1 MKNLLYKELKLCMN
15 PQAYIFLFFG
25 CFTLMPSYP
34 LYIIPIFFMSSISSI
49 IAFAKEANDIF
60 YTATLPIKRS
70 DVVKSKVLFF
80 ATIETIFIAL
90 TSVFMIIS
98 ILLSKYVPG
107 YADGGSASGE
117 VVSTSKNST
126 GMTAN
131 ITIFGIYFIVFGI
144 YNLIFCPWWYKKP
157 EKFTAPFFVAMIVS
171 TMISAILG
179 TTVLYIPFLDTYF
192 NAVTYNNWY
201 FQLIFLVVSFGLF
214 VLLSFI
220 ATKISQKKFQK
231 IDI

>member
-1 MKNLLYKELKLCMN
+1 
-15 PQAYIFLFFG
+15 
-25 CFTLMPSYP
+25 
-34 LYIIPIFFMSSISSI
+34 
-49 IAFAKEANDIF
+49 
-60 YTATLPIKRS
+60 
-70 DVVKSKVLFF
+70 
-80 ATIETIFIAL
+80 
-90 TSVFMIIS
+90 
-98 ILLSKYVPG
+98 
-107 YADGGSASGE
+107 
-117 VVSTSKNST
+117 
-126 GMTAN
+126 MTAN

-214 VLLSFI
+214 VLLNFI